1 VARRAGT
8 QTARKATTLSRTG
21 VARKAVG
28 SQGSS
33 QKLPA
38 SRLIGKISIE
48 GAVLAVL
55 GGALGLL
62 VEPAVAGTI
71 ATMDQRMAN
80 SLVAPRFNAGLLALL
95 LAVVGIYGVISH
107 SASRRTHEIGI
118 RMALGALPANVLRLV
133 MGEALAITALGIG
146 LGLAACL
153 GLMRYLASLL
163 FEIRPT
169 DSLTIAAVSLIVGAV
184 ALQASYLP
192 ARRATKV
199 DPMAALRCE

>member
-1 VARRAGT
+1 
-8 QTARKATTLSRTG
+8 
-21 VARKAVG
+21 
-28 SQGSS
+28 
-33 QKLPA
+33 
-38 SRLIGKISIE
+38 
-48 GAVLAVL
+48 
-55 GGALGLL
+55 
-62 VEPAVAGTI
+62 
-71 ATMDQRMAN
+71 
-80 SLVAPRFNAGLLALL
+80 
-95 LAVVGIYGVISH
+95 
-107 SASRRTHEIGI
+107 
-118 RMALGALPANVLRLV
+118 MALGALPANVLRLV
-133 MGEALAITALGIG
+133 MGEALAITALRIG

>member
-1 VARRAGT
+1 
-8 QTARKATTLSRTG
+8 
-21 VARKAVG
+21 
-28 SQGSS
+28 
-33 QKLPA
+33 
-38 SRLIGKISIE
+38 
-48 GAVLAVL
+48 
-55 GGALGLL
+55 
-62 VEPAVAGTI
+62 
-71 ATMDQRMAN
+71 MDQRLAN
-80 SLVAPRFNAGLLALL
+80 SLVAPRFNAGLLGIFAALALL

-107 SASRRTHEIGI
+107 SASQRTHEIGI

-169 DSLTIAAVSLIVGAV
+169 DPLTIAAVSLIVGAV